1 MFSSGA
7 FKCIALTALLAGHSS
22 AFVPVTNG
30 PTLDAKQGKIAGIG
44 GIDGPKPVTSG
55 GIGSFKVGSNS
66 KTEPKKKESTAKVT
80 KANNKK
86 AAPEA
91 KKKVDFW
98 IKTPWSK

>member
-7 FKCIALTALLAGHSS
+7 FKCIAVTVLLAAPLS

-44 GIDGPKPVTSG
+44 GIDGPKPLTSG

-66 KTEPKKKESTAKVT
+66 KTDPKKKESGAKVT
-80 KANNKK
+80 KPNNKK
-86 AAPEA
+86 ATPEA
-91 KKKVDFW
+91 KNKVDFW
-98 IKTPWSK
+98 IRTPWSK